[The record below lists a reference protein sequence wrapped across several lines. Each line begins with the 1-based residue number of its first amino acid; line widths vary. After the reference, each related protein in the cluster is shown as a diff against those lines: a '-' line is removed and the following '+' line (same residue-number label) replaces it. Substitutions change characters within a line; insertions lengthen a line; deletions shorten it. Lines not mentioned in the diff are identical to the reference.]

1 MVNGQERAVGNLGT
15 CVIDDGRMAN
25 VDAIVNKPV
34 RVTYFSDY

>member
-1 MVNGQERAVGNLGT
+1 MVAWIDGEKGG
-15 CVIDDGRMAN
+15 VIYDGRMAN